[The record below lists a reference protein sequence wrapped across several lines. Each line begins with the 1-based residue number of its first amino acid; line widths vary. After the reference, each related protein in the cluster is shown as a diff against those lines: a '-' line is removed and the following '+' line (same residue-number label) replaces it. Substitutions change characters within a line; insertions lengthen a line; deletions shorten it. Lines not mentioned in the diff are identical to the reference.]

1 MNRQPLFL
9 LVICFILGIFF
20 QEKVVLSGVWVSGL
34 LIGALVLSAFSFL
47 IKKFWRRNS
56 QNALLCLLFF
66 CVGIFLHHSKRYE
79 MPDLKLKSSETVVMK
94 LSKKLN
100 SNLKNKRYEVEAW
113 TGEKH
118 FGMVVSVPNEEKE
131 LEFGKYYRAK
141 TLLYIVEPLAYDF
154 QFDYRKYLS
163 RKGIFVS
170 GYLPEGFE
178 EAENPEL
185 GFNEKIQKG
194 RQILL
199 HRIDEIKISP
209 HSREFLKGIILADRT
224 EMDEQ
229 TVSDFNRTGLVHLLA
244 ISGSHMVILFF
255 AFLFTVNLV
264 LRKRYRR
271 LSIVLA
277 LVFIWCFSIF
287 IDYGSSVMR
296 SCIMLS
302 VYYVYVLLQ
311 RKPSLVHAM
320 ALAAFILLVY
330 DTNQLFDVGFQMSF
344 AAVLGIFWLNQPLL
358 SLFPENL
365 RRHSV
370 FRFFVSIFTIT
381 LSAQMATLPLVLYYF
396 HQFSLVSVAAN
407 IVIIPFSEIV
417 IVFSL
422 ILTLIIAFGWNLP
435 FLFGIYDRFVKMIL
449 EVIHA
454 MAGWSDGNSTI
465 PFSLAEAL
473 VLFVLVF
480 LIRSVILKFQFRSV
494 WNFCAV
500 FLCFVLIRQVF
511 GFYYH
516 QKNEILVHKFYK
528 NQLFSIK
535 QNDEVYFYRS
545 EKSDS
550 IKIKKFIIEPYTSS
564 RRIGKVHLITLPLD
578 VSGVQIGTQ
587 KYMVK

>member
-1 MNRQPLFL
+1 M
-9 LVICFILGIFF
+9 
-20 QEKVVLSGVWVSGL
+20 VLPEIWISGL

-47 IKKFWRRNS
+47 IKTFWLRNS
-56 QNALLCLLFF
+56 QNVFLCLLFF
-66 CVGIFLHHSKRYE
+66 SIGIFLHHSKRYE
-79 MPDLKLKSSETVVMK
+79 VPDLKLKSSETVVMK

-113 TGEKH
+113 VGEKP
-118 FGMVVSVPNEEKE
+118 FGMLVSVPNEEKE

-141 TLLYIVEPLAYDF
+141 TLLYIVEPPVYDF
-154 QFDYRKYLS
+154 QFDYQKYLS

-185 GFNEKIQKG
+185 GFNEKIQKE

-199 HRIDEIKISP
+199 HRINALEISP
-209 HSREFLKGIILADRT
+209 RSREFLKGIILADRT

-255 AFLFTVNLV
+255 AFLFAVNLV

-271 LSIVLA
+271 FSIILA

-311 RKPSLVHAM
+311 RKPSLIHAM
-320 ALAAFILLVY
+320 ALSAFILLVY

-344 AAVLGIFWLNQPLL
+344 VAVLGIFWLNQPLL
-358 SLFPENL
+358 SLFPKSL
-365 RRHSV
+365 IKHSV
-370 FRFFVSIFTIT
+370 SRFFITIFTIT

-396 HQFSLVSVAAN
+396 HQFSLISVVAN
-407 IVIIPFSEIV
+407 LVIIPFSEIV

-435 FLFGIYDRFVKMIL
+435 FLFKIYDEFVKLIL

-454 MAGWSDGNSTI
+454 MAEWSDGNNTI

-480 LIRSVILKFQFRSV
+480 LIRSMILKFQLRSV

-500 FLCFVLIRQVF
+500 FLCFILVRQVF

-516 QKNEILVHKFYK
+516 QKHEVLVHKFYK
-528 NQLFSIK
+528 NQFISIK
-535 QNDEVYFYRS
+535 QNDEVYFYIPD
-545 EKSDS
+545 KSDS
-550 IKIKKFIIEPYTSS
+550 VKIKKFVIEPYVSN
-564 RRIGKVHLITLPLD
+564 RRIGKIHFIKIPAD

-587 KYMVK
+587 KYVVK